1 MPVSSFAYAIPY
13 LLVFLVLTVLCN
25 YEFRLLEHNRA
36 TTRVRWMT
44 FGLLWFFIGFRG
56 FVFTDFISYYP
67 WFEGLP
73 SLWTATRSRRSTP
86 TWRRRSSRDSCCT
99 PYCKSVIPNYFA
111 WNIASAFIDL
121 FILDRIFRRFIRAT
135 MRCRS

>member
-1 MPVSSFAYAIPY
+1 MPVSSFSYAIPY

-73 SLWTATRSRRSTP
+73 SLWTLSL
-86 TWRRRSSRDSCCT
+86 
-99 PYCKSVIPNYFA
+99 IH
-111 WNIASAFIDL
+111 I
-121 FILDRIFRRFIRAT
+121 
-135 MRCRS
+135 